1 MAVTTEDIRAAWA
14 KYLCTDSAMAI
25 ITIYGGQKLQVNRL
39 TLEAWAA
46 LSAVF
51 EEHGYKANPKDPGG
65 PGGYNCRKITGG
77 SGAST
82 HAYGVAADIN
92 PSRNPYAKY
101 LQTDMTR
108 SMINDIEAIKT
119 NNGKQVFR
127 WGGDWNGDDT
137 ENERVYDPMH
147 FEIIATPDELK
158 AGVDMASIPGDVPKQ
173 ARVTVTVSLPV
184 LSLGAKGSGTRVAQV
199 ITGAKVDGGFG
210 PATQDAVKAAQ
221 KTHGL
226 KDDGVVG
233 KNTWTVLLGDL
244 T

>member
-1 MAVTTEDIRAAWA
+1 MAVTTADIRRAWA
-14 KYLCTDSAMAI
+14 KYLCTDSAMAV
-25 ITIYGGQKLQVNRL
+25 ITIHGGQKLQVNRL

-51 EEHGYKANPKDPGG
+51 EKHGYKADPNDTGG
-65 PGGYNCRKITGG
+65 PGAYNCRPTTGG
-77 SGAST
+77 KEPST

-101 LQTDMTR
+101 LKTDMTR
-108 SMINDIEAIKT
+108 AMINDIEAIRT

-127 WGGDWNGDDT
+127 WGGDWNGDDQL
-137 ENERVYDPMH
+137 NERVYDPMH
-147 FEIIATPDELK
+147 FEIIATPTELK
-158 AGVDMASIPGDVPKQ
+158 AGVDMATIPGDVPKQ

-199 ITGAKVDGGFG
+199 MTGAKVDGGFG
-210 PATQDAVKAAQ
+210 PATETAVKAAQ

-226 KDDGVVG
+226 KGDGVVG
-233 KNTWTVLLGDL
+233 KNTWTVLLENL